1 MAKLLF
7 FNGKIASLDASNTL
21 YEVMGIN
28 GHQIDFLG
36 DMSQV
41 DAITEHYDEMIDLKG
56 QFVMPGF
63 NDSHL
68 HLLNYGYSQRK
79 MDLTHY
85 DSIEAMI
92 LASQL
97 RISESHPRKDQWFLG
112 RGWNQDRLEEKRVV
126 TRADLDRISME
137 IPIVFTRVCGH
148 MSACNTAALN
158 QIAHLQENQHDP
170 NIDIEQ
176 GLFYEEALNVLFSA
190 IPSPD
195 SESVK
200 EMILSTIDEMLQYGI
215 TSVQSDDLRALP
227 DQDEQKVLNAY
238 MELAE
243 SDQLKIKVY
252 EQCLFFDGKSFEQL
266 IKKDVKGCKNFRMGP
281 LKLLLDGSLGARTAL
296 LSQPYSDAP
305 ETHGVLSFSQAEIA
319 DIFEFAM
326 ANNVQVAA
334 HAIGDGAMDV
344 FLTEVEKSQYPD
356 KVKNLRNG
364 IVHAQITNPSLIQR
378 MKNLHMMAY
387 VQPIF
392 LDYDIH
398 IVHKRTGAR
407 ADVAYAFKS
416 MLNES
421 ISVTMGTDA
430 PVVHFNPFENIY
442 CAVERKDLNGYP
454 KEGYLPH
461 ESLSRYEVLRAYTY
475 TGAYASFEEMEKG
488 TLEIGK
494 CADFIILDQD
504 LLEVDSKTL
513 LKTKVL
519 STYVDGKCVYS
530 LT

>member
-7 FNGKIASLDASNTL
+7 VNGKIASLDASNTF
-21 YEVMGIN
+21 YEAMSID

-41 DAITEHYDEMIDLKG
+41 HANLENYDEIIDLKG

-79 MDLTHY
+79 MDLTQFE
-85 DSIEAMI
+85 SIEAMI
-92 LASQL
+92 KAAQS
-97 RISESHPRKDQWFLG
+97 RISESQHPKDQWFLG
-112 RGWNQDRLEEKRVV
+112 RGWNQDYLEEKRIL
-126 TRADLDRISME
+126 TRADLDRISTE
-137 IPIVFTRVCGH
+137 VPIVFTRVCGH
-148 MSACNTAALN
+148 MSTCNTAALR
-158 QIAHLQENQHDP
+158 QIDHLQENLQDP
-170 NIDIEQ
+170 NIDSEQ

-195 SESVK
+195 CESVK
-200 EMILSTIDEMLQYGI
+200 EMILSSVEEMIQFGI

-227 DQDEQKVLNAY
+227 DQDEQKVLKAY

-243 SDQLKIKVY
+243 NDQLKIKIY
-252 EQCLFFDGKSFEQL
+252 EQCLFFDGNSF
-266 IKKDVKGCKNFRMGP
+266 KKFIQQDVHGCKNFRIGP

-305 ETHGVLSFSQAEIA
+305 ETCGVLSFSQTEISE
-319 DIFEFAM
+319 IFEFAM
-326 ANNVQVAA
+326 ANHIQVAA
-334 HAIGDGAMDV
+334 HAIGDGAMDI
-344 FLTEVEKSQYPD
+344 FLTEVEKSQYQD
-356 KVKNLRNG
+356 EVKNMRNG

-378 MKNLHMMAY
+378 MKNLQMMAY

-407 ADVAYAFKS
+407 ADTAYAFKS
-416 MLNES
+416 MLDENIY
-421 ISVTMGTDA
+421 ISMGSDA

-442 CAVERKDLNGYP
+442 CAVERKDLAGYP
-454 KEGYLPH
+454 KEGYLPQ
-461 ESLSRYEVLRAYTY
+461 EALSRFEVLRAYTY
-475 TGAYASFEEMEKG
+475 TGAYASFEDMEKG
-488 TLEIGK
+488 TLEVGK
-494 CADFIILDQD
+494 CADFIILNQD
-504 LLEVDSKTL
+504 LFEVDSKMI